1 MSTFLLSF
9 IAGLL
14 TSLSPCILP
23 VLPLVVGSALQKHR
37 LGPVVLCSGLVFSFV
52 LAGLLLAQTGT
63 ILGADTSSLRLITGI
78 LLLGAGIFLL
88 VPKCGDYLGRLL
100 SPLSGKAERV
110 VSRIAPNSL
119 FGEFIIGSLLGI
131 IWSPC
136 SGPTLGAASAF
147 ALQSETLLKAAIVMS
162 TFGVGAS
169 FPLLIVA
176 YGSRELVLG
185 SGRAKVL
192 VASGTG
198 KKIFGVLLLLVG
210 VLLLSGLDKV
220 LETFFLD
227 YAPGWLI
234 DLTSRY

>member
-1 MSTFLLSF
+1 VSNFLLSF
-9 IAGLL
+9 VAGLL

-63 ILGADTSSLRLITGI
+63 ILGADTSSLRLITGV
-78 LLLGAGIFLL
+78 LLFGAGIFLL
-88 VPKCGDYLGRLL
+88 VPKCGDYLSRLL
-100 SPLSGKAERV
+100 SPLSGKAESV
-110 VSRIAPNSL
+110 VARIAPNSL
-119 FGEFIIGSLLGI
+119 LGEFIIGSLLGI

-147 ALQSETLLKAAIVMS
+147 ALQSETLFKAAIIML

-169 FPLLIVA
+169 LPLLIVA

-192 VASGTG
+192 FASSTG
-198 KKIFGVLLLLVG
+198 KKVFGVLLLFVG

-220 LETFFLD
+220 LEALFLD
-227 YAPGWLI
+227 YAPGWLV
-234 DLTSRY
+234 DLTSRF